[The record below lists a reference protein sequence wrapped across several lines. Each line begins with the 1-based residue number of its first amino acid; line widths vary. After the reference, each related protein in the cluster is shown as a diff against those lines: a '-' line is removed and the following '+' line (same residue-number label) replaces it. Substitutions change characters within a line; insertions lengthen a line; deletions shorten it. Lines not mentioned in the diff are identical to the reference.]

1 VEVDLARVK
10 KIVDFKVIEIVGE
23 RDPHL
28 SLLGIEWAFN
38 NNDAIDTKK
47 EMMTFGVDGT
57 RVVQPLDPYKG
68 PQYTGIVDDA
78 FQDTL

>member
-1 VEVDLARVK
+1 MGKPKLVYSSIQLCVANQYCIFPIGWWENVEVDLARVK

-23 RDPHL
+23 RDPHP

-47 EMMTFGVDGT
+47 EMMTF
-57 RVVQPLDPYKG
+57 
-68 PQYTGIVDDA
+68 
-78 FQDTL
+78 